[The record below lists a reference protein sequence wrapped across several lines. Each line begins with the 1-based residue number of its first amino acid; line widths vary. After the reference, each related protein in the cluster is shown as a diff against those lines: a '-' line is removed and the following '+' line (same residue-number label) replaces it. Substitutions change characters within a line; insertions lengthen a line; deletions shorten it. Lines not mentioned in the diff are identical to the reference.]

1 MIYKLKLCP
10 ILFIYCIV
18 TIVAHIEVKLQP
30 DMDPKEIYDLATLKF
45 ETLLDHE
52 RSTPFEQ
59 SWDKVK
65 RLLRFDYCSSGGLY
79 YVW

>member
-1 MIYKLKLCP
+1 
-10 ILFIYCIV
+10 
-18 TIVAHIEVKLQP
+18 
-30 DMDPKEIYDLATLKF
+30 MDPKEIYDLATLKF

-65 RLLRFDYCSSGGLY
+65 RLLRFDYCSSG
-79 YVW
+79 W